1 MDIFYP
7 ASAMPVTDSSAQNK
21 TLVNAKGGKLMFKRN
36 LKKIISITLAFI
48 FICLAV
54 LLIYP
59 KIEFQKNGKLYACR
73 FSDDFSEFEENAS
86 YNELYFYYEKRD
98 ISLKTFNVDKF
109 LCFYVLSFDYVE
121 GDARKEM
128 FKLEES
134 YITNWL
140 QNAEITENPNNVD
153 VAGLIEG
160 KTAIVEGKRYSG
172 NDYENCIFF
181 KLDGKEEVM
190 YVFESNGLTVIQV
203 GFSDESPKYIAY
215 K

>member
-1 MDIFYP
+1 MAGLCLREIF
-7 ASAMPVTDSSAQNK
+7 S
-21 TLVNAKGGKLMFKRN
+21 
-36 LKKIISITLAFI
+36 ISLAFI

-59 KIEFQKNGKLYACR
+59 KIEFQKNGKLYVCR

-86 YNELYFYYEKRD
+86 YNELYFYYKKRD

-121 GDARKEM
+121 GDMRKEM
-128 FKLEES
+128 FKLEEE
-134 YITNWL
+134 YIENWL
-140 QNAEITENPNNVD
+140 KNAEITENPNNID

-160 KTAIVEGKRYSG
+160 KTAIIKPKRYSG
-172 NDYENCIFF
+172 NNYENSIYFE
-181 KLDGKEEVM
+181 LDGKEEVM
-190 YVFESNGLTVIQV
+190 YVFESQGMTIIQV
-203 GFSDESPKYIAY
+203 GSPDESPKYIAY

>member
-1 MDIFYP
+1 
-7 ASAMPVTDSSAQNK
+7 
-21 TLVNAKGGKLMFKRN
+21 VNAKGGKLMFKRN

-86 YNELYFYYEKRD
+86 YNELYFYYKKRD

-121 GDARKEM
+121 GDMRKEM
-128 FKLEES
+128 FKLEEE
-134 YITNWL
+134 YIENWL
-140 QNAEITENPNNVD
+140 KNAEITENPNNID

-160 KTAIVEGKRYSG
+160 KTAIVKPKRYSG
-172 NDYENCIFF
+172 NNYENSIYF